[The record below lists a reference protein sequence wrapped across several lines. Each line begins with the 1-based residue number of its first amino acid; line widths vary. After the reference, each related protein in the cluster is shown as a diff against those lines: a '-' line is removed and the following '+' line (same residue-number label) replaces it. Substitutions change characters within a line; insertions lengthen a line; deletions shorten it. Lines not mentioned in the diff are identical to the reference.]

1 MRHRERDQWGPSKRK
16 CMMQRE
22 RKQYK
27 EAIVALAVWLAS
39 CAFCAS
45 TMMYFYGLSHSET
58 VLYPFNSRSE
68 QTTAVWQTAGE
79 AMLCSSW
86 TIWLSLNRK
95 RNPISTAIGAAIG
108 TGLSLSVFA
117 VVGLQSCLSGWHP
130 FFHVIFRS
138 TFFAEYNWLTFILE
152 VAPATSCF
160 VGLLLFWFTRKKSE
174 VGPSMPELSD

>member
-1 MRHRERDQWGPSKRK
+1 MSGGSSIHDDETVMGGHPNGVSVTRKTENNGLATRRNPWFTSKRK

-86 TIWLSLNRK
+86 TILLSLNRK
-95 RNPISTAIGAAIG
+95 RNPISTALRAAIG

-130 FFHVIFRS
+130 FF
-138 TFFAEYNWLTFILE
+138 T
-152 VAPATSCF
+152 
-160 VGLLLFWFTRKKSE
+160 
-174 VGPSMPELSD
+174 